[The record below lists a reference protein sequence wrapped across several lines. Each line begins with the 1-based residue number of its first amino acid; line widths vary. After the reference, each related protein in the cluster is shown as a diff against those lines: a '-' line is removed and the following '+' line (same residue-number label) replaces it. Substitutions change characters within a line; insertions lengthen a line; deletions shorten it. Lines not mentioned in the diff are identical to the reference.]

1 MNKKYALGDN
11 KYASSDNKYA
21 LGDIRYSKYCY
32 FELITQ
38 HFEGIFSLIYIYIYL
53 NTEPLRGGFGVPTIN
68 SNQSKSNE

>member
-1 MNKKYALGDN
+1 MNNKYASGDK
-11 KYASSDNKYA
+11 KYASSDKKYA

-32 FELITQ
+32 IELKTQ

-68 SNQSKSNE
+68 SNHNKSDE